1 MQPAKMSI
9 DPKFIELTA
18 DVFSRLLLKY
28 SVERGGG
35 STGALVSFMWETPT
49 RTKHMVVHCI
59 WCDKHYEDVRRGHP
73 APTF

>member
-35 STGALVSFMWETPT
+35 VYWSTCIIYVGNSYENKAYGSTLYLV
-49 RTKHMVVHCI
+49 
-59 WCDKHYEDVRRGHP
+59 
-73 APTF
+73 